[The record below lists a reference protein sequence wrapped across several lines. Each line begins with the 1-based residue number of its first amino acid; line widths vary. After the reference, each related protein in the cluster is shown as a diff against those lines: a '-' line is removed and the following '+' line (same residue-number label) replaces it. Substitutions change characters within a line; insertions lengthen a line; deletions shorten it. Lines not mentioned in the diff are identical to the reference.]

1 MRKSWEEVSVPLG
14 LHYQG
19 RALAP
24 RFDRNFPDDFLVLVD
39 STRGCVF
46 TYILSVT
53 SNSEGSVH
61 GHGVSV
67 VLLSSNKKLCKD
79 KIEIMRGGV

>member
-1 MRKSWEEVSVPLG
+1 MRKSWEEVPVPFG
-14 LHYQG
+14 LHYH
-19 RALAP
+19 AP
-24 RFDRNFPDDFLVLVD
+24 APHSDRNLPDAFLVLVD

-46 TYILSVT
+46 TYILPLT

-61 GHGVSV
+61 GNRVSV
-67 VLLSSNKKLCKD
+67 VLLSSNKKFCKG